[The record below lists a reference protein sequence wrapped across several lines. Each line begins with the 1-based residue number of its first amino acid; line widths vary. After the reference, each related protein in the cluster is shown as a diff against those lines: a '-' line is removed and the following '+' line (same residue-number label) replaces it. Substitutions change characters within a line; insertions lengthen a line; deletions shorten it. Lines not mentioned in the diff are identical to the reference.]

1 MMDAYDLWEDHDAEQ
16 EAWRNGRPVCSHCG
30 EHIQDDRLF
39 DINGE
44 VYHIKCAGKEFCKY
58 TDDYIYEL

>member
-1 MMDAYDLWEDHDAEQ
+1 MMDAYGMWEDHDAKQ
-16 EAWRNGRPVCSHCG
+16 EAWRNSRPVCSHCG
-30 EHIQDDRLF
+30 EHIQDERLF

-44 VYHIKCAGKEFCKY
+44 VYHIKCAEQEFCKH